1 MYLYIYLYVCVYT
14 CIFVYIFIYT
24 YRVYSVYY
32 HVLSLSYFDFDY
44 DFSHCQYYH
53 SIICKYSYMSMF
65 PLNTFNILQVK
76 AHKGLFMSK
85 SKMLFQVLP
94 AIFVMTWREGIC
106 WTIQF
111 PREFISQQRVLKEAS
126 KETWSSTKIV
136 LGSLGVVSCFKVS
149 CNQTALLVI
158 AGTVVNIPWDFRS
171 HLWICDK
178 MRPRLSKQNKCIS
191 KIGSFDIWSLCTS
204 WKSVPSQP
212 KLPDQDVKCG
222 IFHVEFGTWFSFSD
236 SHQVQYRI
244 HTFQWIIK
252 KEPTW
257 RWYIP
262 IFN

>member
-1 MYLYIYLYVCVYT
+1 MSLGPCRIAALLRQVCTALLKGYCLQLRVAESPFRLVPPGQSHACFFNTWLHMYLYIYLYVCVYT

-106 WTIQF
+106 
-111 PREFISQQRVLKEAS
+111 
-126 KETWSSTKIV
+126 
-136 LGSLGVVSCFKVS
+136 
-149 CNQTALLVI
+149 
-158 AGTVVNIPWDFRS
+158 
-171 HLWICDK
+171 
-178 MRPRLSKQNKCIS
+178 
-191 KIGSFDIWSLCTS
+191 
-204 WKSVPSQP
+204 
-212 KLPDQDVKCG
+212 
-222 IFHVEFGTWFSFSD
+222 
-236 SHQVQYRI
+236 
-244 HTFQWIIK
+244 
-252 KEPTW
+252 
-257 RWYIP
+257 
-262 IFN
+262 